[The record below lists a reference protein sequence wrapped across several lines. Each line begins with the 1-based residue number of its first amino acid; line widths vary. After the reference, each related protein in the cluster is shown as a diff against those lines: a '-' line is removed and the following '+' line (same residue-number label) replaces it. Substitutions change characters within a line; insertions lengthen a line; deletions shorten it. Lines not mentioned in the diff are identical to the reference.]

1 MQQPASASSSNKP
14 VTPERLMQIAWGYS
28 LPIMIEAAIKT
39 RAFDVLDSA
48 GALTAEQLAEKTGA
62 SARGLRMVLN
72 ALASVELLRKDAQ
85 GKYSLTPESATFLV
99 TTKPGFQGGIFK
111 HLTTQL
117 IPKWMLLTDIVRS
130 GKPATAVNEQNA
142 GGEEFFASFVEDIF
156 PMSYSA
162 ARSLADE
169 LKLASA
175 TTPVKVLDLAAGS
188 GVWGI
193 ALAQKSPQV
202 RVTAVDWAG
211 VLPVTRRIAQKHG
224 VADRFNYI
232 EGDINSVNLGSGYDV
247 ATLGHILHSEGE
259 PRSRSLLKRT
269 FEALAPG
276 GTIAIAEFLANDDR
290 SGPPNAMIFAVNM
303 LVNTER
309 GDTFTFPEISGWLKE
324 AGFIEPRTFDAR
336 GGPSPLI
343 LANKPK

>member
-1 MQQPASASSSNKP
+1 MQQPSSSRSSNKP

-28 LPIMIEAAIKT
+28 LPIMIEAAIKN
-39 RAFDVLDSA
+39 RAFDVLDS
-48 GALTAEQLAEKTGA
+48 GGPLTAEQLAEKTGA
-62 SARGLRMVLN
+62 SSRSLRIVLN
-72 ALASVELLRKDAQ
+72 ALASIELLRKDSA

-99 TTKPGFQGGIFK
+99 TTKPSFQGGIFK

-117 IPKWMLLTDIVRS
+117 IPKWLQLTEIVRS
-130 GKPATAVNEQNA
+130 GKPATAVNDEDA
-142 GGEEFFASFVEDIF
+142 GGAEFFANFVEDIF

-162 ARSLADE
+162 AQSLADE
-169 LKLASA
+169 LRLASA
-175 TTPVKVLDLAAGS
+175 TKPIKVLDLASGS

-202 RVTAVDWAG
+202 RVTAVDWPK
-211 VLPVTRRIAQKHG
+211 VLPVTKRIAQKHG
-224 VADRFNYI
+224 VADRFDYI
-232 EGDINSVNLGSGYDV
+232 EGDINTVSLGSGYGV

-259 PRSRSLLKRT
+259 ARSRSLLKRT
-269 FEALAPG
+269 FDALAPG

-309 GDTFTFPEISGWLKE
+309 GDTFTFPEISAWLKE

-343 LANKPK
+343 LAIKPK